1 MKTDKTEKG
10 RLSARPPTNSPTQFS
25 DWLLKSPLGTVIAG
39 LRDML
44 EHTQDFE
51 QSQFDAVKEQIVDEM
66 LKRNLRV
73 DHREYWVMLDY
84 MAGLGWE
91 VCHLNT
97 GEGDYCSERISIERK
112 ATDLT
117 PSVWDDRLA
126 RQLTAMNEE
135 ADCSFVV
142 ITRSWAK
149 LKMDLRRRKVN
160 QQTLISFVASMTARG
175 YPPLFIPD
183 EYDAARFMDKLAHIM
198 ADDKNRLYSPRP
210 RKPSVEEYRNAVI
223 ESLPT
228 VGYQTRKKLLKVFPT
243 IKELSNASVG
253 DLMEIDGIGKKTAQK
268 IHATLN

>member
-1 MKTDKTEKG
+1 MAKTDKGT
-10 RLSARPPTNSPTQFS
+10 LTPRPPVESPIQFAE
-25 DWLLKSPLGTVIAG
+25 WLDKSPLGAIIGG
-39 LRDML
+39 LREML
-44 EHTQDFE
+44 DEPDRFAQED
-51 QSQFDAVKEQIVDEM
+51 FDAVKEAIVDEM

-84 MAGLGWE
+84 MAQLGWQ
-91 VCHLNT
+91 VCHLDT
-97 GEGDYCSERISIERK
+97 GSGDYASERISIERK

-126 RQLTAMNEE
+126 RQLTAMNEN

-142 ITRSWAK
+142 ITRSWDK

-198 ADDKNRLYSPRP
+198 EDDKNRLYSPRP
-210 RKPSVEEYRNAVI
+210 RKPTVPEYRNAVI
-223 ESLPT
+223 ESLPS

-243 IKELSNASVG
+243 IEALCKASVQ
-253 DLMEIDGIGKKTAQK
+253 DLCAIDGIGKKTAEK
-268 IHATLN
+268 IHATLH